1 MPDGDAADG
10 YEELSGE
17 DSYDPRS
24 PRQRRKPGRKQTTSE
39 PLTKKQE
46 QTRRAQRNFR
56 ERQQKYVQS
65 LEAKAEE
72 LAAIMAQERKES
84 AQLRIRITQLEM
96 DLANAVAAVPGS
108 SQTSNPVVKRHSDQ
122 CTSSACA
129 AERSLLVETVG
140 DLRLEIDVMRVRME
154 KVGRL
159 VASPPHQTELPQI
172 SIHSECATAALAPSS
187 MCFSPSQTS
196 PQSLRHTVPRGPDD
210 GGGWTDDS
218 TKITCNS
225 PMHPLPYNHS
235 PPPPPPPTNK
245 VKSATEMY
253 GSPQVEFARQM
264 CKSIP
269 SLTNCK
275 AVDDMYSLFLVQAK
289 CTDTAM
295 LLKYHV
301 KIVRAWYKV
310 FDAVKDVPAERKS
323 LLEEVKIIVVDEVFH
338 LINKEH
344 MNHFYSI
351 AAFAASN
358 SIRPPRS
365 LSAGQTESWTLSLQN
380 LRIDL
385 YSLPSLSQ
393 SQVLIET
400 LLETF
405 SRPAS
410 LGFFENSAIVR
421 QLERQC
427 NSEDR
432 GLFLSALYK
441 LRMADKVMHD
451 AAFEQVLISLDGIA
465 IS

>member
-1 MPDGDAADG
+1 MPDGDAAADG

-17 DSYDPRS
+17 DCYDTRS

-65 LEAKAEE
+65 LEGKAEE
-72 LAAIMAQERKES
+72 LAAVMAQERKE
-84 AQLRIRITQLEM
+84 AAELRRRITQLEM
-96 DLANAVAAVPGS
+96 DLANAVAAGS
-108 SQTSNPVVKRHSDQ
+108 NPQTSNPVQLRTEH

-129 AERSLLVETVG
+129 AERSLLAETVG
-140 DLRLEIDVMRVRME
+140 DLRLEIDSMRVRME
-154 KVGRL
+154 KAGRL
-159 VASPPHQTELPQI
+159 VASPPPPHQTKLAQI
-172 SIHSECATAALAPSS
+172 SSLSEGATEVLAPS

-196 PQSLRHTVPRGPDD
+196 PQSSRHAFQD
-210 GGGWTDDS
+210 GGWNDDS
-218 TKITCNS
+218 TKNTSNS
-225 PMHPLPYNHS
+225 PMHPFPYNHS
-235 PPPPPPPTNK
+235 PPPPTNK

-269 SLTNCK
+269 SLANCK
-275 AVDDMYSLFLVQAK
+275 EVDDMYSLFLVQAK

-301 KIVRAWYKV
+301 QIVRAWYKV

-323 LLEEVKIIVVDEVFH
+323 LLEVDEVFH
-338 LINKEH
+338 LINKDH

-365 LSAGQTESWTLSLQN
+365 LSTGGQTESWTLSLQN

-410 LGFFENSAIVR
+410 LGFFENSALVR

-441 LRMADKVMHD
+441 LRTADKVMHD

>member
-1 MPDGDAADG
+1 MPDGDAAADG

-17 DSYDPRS
+17 DCYDTRS

-46 QTRRAQRNFR
+46 QTRRAQRFSFFAFNDLHPFVVNGKADLSLIHRLAARNFR

-65 LEAKAEE
+65 LEGKAEE
-72 LAAIMAQERKES
+72 LAAVMAQERKE
-84 AQLRIRITQLEM
+84 AAELRSRITQLEM
-96 DLANAVAAVPGS
+96 DLANAVAAGS
-108 SQTSNPVVKRHSDQ
+108 NPQTSNPRTEH

-140 DLRLEIDVMRVRME
+140 DLRLEIDSMRVRME
-154 KVGRL
+154 KAGRL
-159 VASPPHQTELPQI
+159 VASPPPPHQTKLAQI
-172 SIHSECATAALAPSS
+172 SSLSEGATEVLAPSMS
-187 MCFSPSQTS
+187 FSPSSQTS
-196 PQSLRHTVPRGPDD
+196 PQSSRHAFHDA
-210 GGGWTDDS
+210 GWNDDS
-218 TKITCNS
+218 TKIASNS
-225 PMHPLPYNHS
+225 PVHPFPYNHS
-235 PPPPPPPTNK
+235 PPPPPTNK
-245 VKSATEMY
+245 VKSATETY

-269 SLTNCK
+269 SLAN
-275 AVDDMYSLFLVQAK
+275 L
-289 CTDTAM
+289 
-295 LLKYHV
+295 
-301 KIVRAWYKV
+301 RAWYKV

-323 LLEEVKIIVVDEVFH
+323 LLEVDEVFH
-338 LINKEH
+338 LINKDH

-365 LSAGQTESWTLSLQN
+365 LSTSQTESWTLSLQN

-410 LGFFENSAIVR
+410 LGFFENSALVR

-441 LRMADKVMHD
+441 LRTADKVMHD

-465 IS
+465 I